1 MELEDEVES
10 LKAQIKREEK
20 AREQQEWLVDIEIN
34 DLSKRQAATSLS
46 PSPSLLRFRSLADFS
61 FVLFSRPLN
70 LCNS

>member
-34 DLSKRQAATSLS
+34 DLSKRQPATS
-46 PSPSLLRFRSLADFS
+46 PSPALLRFRSLADFA
-61 FVLFSRPLN
+61 FVLFSPPPPFN